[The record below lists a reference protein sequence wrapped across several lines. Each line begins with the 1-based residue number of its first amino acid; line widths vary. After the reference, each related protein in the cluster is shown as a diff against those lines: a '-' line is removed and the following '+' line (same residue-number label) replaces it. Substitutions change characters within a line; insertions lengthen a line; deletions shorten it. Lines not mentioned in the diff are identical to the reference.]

1 MNYHGSIFLYF
12 IRKFLKK
19 KKEKKRKRQDWVCCI
34 TKFPIRRL
42 ENELWRHATIEIVR
56 NFETWVLG
64 QLLYELEHNFFKE
77 NNSKHKTNYL
87 TVYWSLFLE
96 LREGNFIYTRSWDYV
111 PSRTQFCLS
120 IARVPHSSLL
130 PFHLLGNRAI
140 EKISSLKS
148 ISKKEYPYRQQFGQP
163 PLFIKQYNGC

>member
-42 ENELWRHATIEIVR
+42 ENELWRHATVEIVR

-64 QLLYELEHNFFKE
+64 QLHYELELNFSKE
-77 NNSKHKTNYL
+77 NRFKHRKNYL
-87 TVYWSLFLE
+87 TVYWCSTTFIKITDHWSLFLE
-96 LREGNFIYTRSWDYV
+96 LREGNCIYTRSMDYV
-111 PSRTQFCLS
+111 PSGTRFCLS
-120 IARVPHSSLL
+120 IARVPHSSLRHFIFL
-130 PFHLLGNRAI
+130 ATGQ
-140 EKISSLKS
+140 LK
-148 ISKKEYPYRQQFGQP
+148 KFR
-163 PLFIKQYNGC
+163 L